1 MVTLLSFIHTLLLF
15 VIAFPLQF
23 FAKAAAYSFLPRLPP
38 TASDLKVLSVACR
51 TMTASYR

>member
-23 FAKAAAYSFLPRLPP
+23 FAKAAAYGQRPKGFECSLSYYDCFL
-38 TASDLKVLSVACR
+38 
-51 TMTASYR
+51 